1 MNLNDITNK
10 VSDKDIHDLAK
21 TLGYNSTTNFQRTYD
36 KFKQAETLSNW
47 LGSGYYDLVNTA
59 ENFLSKLAK
68 IADID
73 IEQDI
78 VSAKE
83 YLIEKA
89 KFKDSYIIAITDFK
103 RGNQNNFTM
112 GADLNKRKLSLY
124 GNEELLFK
132 SEQDVLGLIPQIID
146 RHYKANANNILGNV
160 MYYEVYL
167 PFGKYKFDI

>member
-10 VSDKDIHDLAK
+10 VSDKDIHNLAK
-21 TLGYNSTTNFQRTYD
+21 ILGYNSTTNFQRTYD
-36 KFKQAETLSNW
+36 KFKKSETLSNW
-47 LGSGYYDLVNTA
+47 LGSGYYDLVNTT
-59 ENFLSKLAK
+59 ESFISRLAK
-68 IADID
+68 IVDID

-78 VSAKE
+78 VATKE
-83 YLIEKA
+83 YLIEKD

-132 SEQDVLGLIPQIID
+132 SEQDVLGLIPQIIAD
-146 RHYKANANNILGNV
+146 HYKVNANNILGDV
-160 MYYEVYL
+160 QYYEAHL